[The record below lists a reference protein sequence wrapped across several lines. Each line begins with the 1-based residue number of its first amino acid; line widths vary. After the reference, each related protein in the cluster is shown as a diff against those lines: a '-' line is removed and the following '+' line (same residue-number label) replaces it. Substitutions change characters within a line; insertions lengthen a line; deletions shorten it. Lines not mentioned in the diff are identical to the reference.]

1 MGDPMIDAVQPKQT
15 SVITPTTVSTTPTAP
30 TTTTTTQ
37 PKSPGKFGR
46 IFGGILGGA
55 MNIMAPGAGALIG
68 SFIRGGMGGP
78 DMVGVETMLAHSAQ
92 QQMQMIALQNR
103 VQTSAQEFATVS
115 NLLKARHDGEM
126 DAIRNF
132 KS

>member
-15 SVITPTTVSTTPTAP
+15 SVITPTTVPTAP
-30 TTTTTTQ
+30 TVSQ

-55 MNIMAPGAGALIG
+55 INIMAPGSGALIG
-68 SFIRGGMGGP
+68 GLIRGGGGP
-78 DMVGVETMLAHSAQ
+78 DMVGVETMLAQSTH

-103 VQTSAQEFATVS
+103 VQTSSQEFSTVS